1 LLIQQSQHFFVVLAK
16 SFFLIWKNVKIEL
29 LNRKVGDLMKIGD
42 RIKALR
48 EKKGWTQLELADKA
62 GINNSVLSRIE
73 ANKRPVEDY
82 LLAKFSDIFDVN
94 ADYLLGRLLES
105 SEYSDQ
111 IKVQDESIYRMIA
124 RAKELPPDQLE
135 QAKSFIDFLYEQGNK
150 KKD

>member
-1 LLIQQSQHFFVVLAK
+1 
-16 SFFLIWKNVKIEL
+16 
-29 LNRKVGDLMKIGD
+29 MKIGD